1 MVAVVV
7 AKVVVAWLVN
17 LVAVVLVLVTVWCAA
32 AGFVG
37 EVAVAVS
44 DVGLHVVAGRGRSRV
59 GSVVVGALPGGGA
72 AAAVVV
78 GARTSAGSVAVWLG
92 GAAAVVVLLAAAA
105 AAAAGL
111 QIPVV
116 VGSDVP
122 LVPNSALPLLD
133 QY

>member
-37 EVAVAVS
+37 VEVAVAVS

-72 AAAVVV
+72 AAVVV

-105 AAAAGL
+105 AGL
-111 QIPVV
+111 QIPV

-122 LVPNSALPLLD
+122 LVPNSALPLLGL
-133 QY
+133 Y